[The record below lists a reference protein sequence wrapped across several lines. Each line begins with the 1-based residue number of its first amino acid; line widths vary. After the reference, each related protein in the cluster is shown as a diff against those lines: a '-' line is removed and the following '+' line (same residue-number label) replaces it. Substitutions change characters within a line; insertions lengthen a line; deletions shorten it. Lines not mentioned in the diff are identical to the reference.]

1 MRKLIPLF
9 LGWLWGASP
18 LLAAPTVT
26 VSATAQTLL
35 GTNQIISLRVDL
47 VDPNNTGLL
56 RVNGTQI
63 VPIMTASTVTP
74 GVTATVG
81 PIYGNDVIRDA
92 FGNLNSTYYRVRV
105 FTVPGLAPANIIS
118 STAAFQQFFAF
129 TGAGTVDL
137 ATATPLA
144 PSFMTGT
151 NGSVVIP
158 GSLTVSGT
166 GTFSGTN
173 TFSGSNTFSGPLV
186 NTGTDSGN
194 QTISGNKTFSG
205 TDALSGPLVITGTDT
220 GTQTI
225 SGNKTL
231 TGTNTHNG
239 PETFG
244 RINAVRTAYVGNVF
258 DTAGS
263 CAGEMGC
270 IINNAIKDIPDAA
283 PEGIII
289 YAFGGGTIS
298 TNPWA
303 SIGNRSGIIYFGSQI
318 FTTNISLQVP
328 TAWKVEGYGRG
339 AIADGKNTI
348 IKAGAS
354 FPTSTPVMQMGLT
367 PGPADGVQIRNLGID
382 CQNIAGVS
390 GIQNQFS
397 QEESLVEHVLFVNC
411 PGGALSVSTSAAQ
424 NSGPYADLE
433 VLNFSCSNCAAGT
446 VPVSIGAVGSFRGIR
461 GITINSNG
469 STLPT
474 IALRID
480 AAGTY
485 SDIHIESAV
494 SSVVIGSV
502 AGTSSVVM
510 TNVECGPSIT
520 DCVKI
525 SNAFGTQ
532 NITLLGITST
542 TGNIITDQILSNTL
556 TQAGEGG
563 SVAAYITGNG
573 SPPTLFTSSA
583 NFPKIVH
590 LINSGT
596 AAMTTAAIASVNC
609 GTVVTVAA
617 TGVATTDSITWSFG
631 GSPGSGVLQLLTLS
645 QWPTAGNVNFQYC
658 NPTANS
664 ITPGSATLNWRVVR

>member
-1 MRKLIPLF
+1 MKRLF
-9 LGWLWGASP
+9 LIFLVAI
-18 LLAAPTVT
+18 AAN
-26 VSATAQTLL
+26 AQQNALILPWITQHF
-35 GTNQIISLRVDL
+35 TN
-47 VDPNNTGLL
+47 T
-56 RVNGTQI
+56 NG
-63 VPIMTASTVTP
+63 
-74 GVTATVG
+74 
-81 PIYGNDVIRDA
+81 
-92 FGNLNSTYYRVRV
+92 
-105 FTVPGLAPANIIS
+105 
-118 STAAFQQFFAF
+118 
-129 TGAGTVDL
+129 
-137 ATATPLA
+137 TPLA
-144 PSFMTGT
+144 NGKVCTYQAGTSTGLAT
-151 NGSVVIP
+151 Y
-158 GSLTVSGT
+158 
-166 GTFSGTN
+166 
-173 TFSGSNTFSGPLV
+173 
-186 NTGTDSGN
+186 TDSTASVAN
-194 QTISGNKTFSG
+194 NVPPNAILLDST
-205 TDALSGPLVITGTDT
+205 GPAPGIWLKVG
-220 GTQTI
+220 
-225 SGNKTL
+225 
-231 TGTNTHNG
+231 
-239 PETFG
+239 
-244 RINAVRTAYVGNVF
+244 VAYKIVVL
-258 DTAGS
+258 TAGS
-263 CAGEMGC
+263 DSTCNTGVTVKTQDNVVGQAGASLTGNNPFTGNSTHGGAQTFKNINLMRTASVGNAFDVAGNCLGEMGC
-270 IINNAIKDIPDAA
+270 IINNSIKDIPDAS
-283 PEGIII
+283 PEGIVI

-303 SIGNRSGIIYFGSQI
+303 SIGNRSGIIYFGSQV

-573 SPPTLFTSSA
+573 SPPTLFTTSA

-590 LINSGT
+590 LIVNGSAT
-596 AAMTTAAIASVNC
+596 MTTAAISALSC
-609 GTVVTVAA
+609 GTVVTVGA
-617 TGVATTDSITWSFG
+617 TGAATTDSITWSFHL
-631 GSPGSGVLQLLTLS
+631 VDHRDLERYNFLL
-645 QWPTAGNVNFQYC
+645 
-658 NPTANS
+658 
-664 ITPGSATLNWRVVR
+664 